1 MTTMS
6 ADESVESDLFAEVDV
21 ETDPQERVT
30 WSPPL
35 RDEDLWF
42 ARPSRA
48 TTTRPPPSRATRAPS
63 TPPIGDAFADQWF
76 R

>member
-1 MTTMS
+1 MNTMS
-6 ADESVESDLFAEVDV
+6 ADQSVESDT
-21 ETDPQERVT
+21 TDPQERVT
-30 WSPPL
+30 WSPPI

-48 TTTRPPPSRATRAPS
+48 ATTRPPPSRATRAPS